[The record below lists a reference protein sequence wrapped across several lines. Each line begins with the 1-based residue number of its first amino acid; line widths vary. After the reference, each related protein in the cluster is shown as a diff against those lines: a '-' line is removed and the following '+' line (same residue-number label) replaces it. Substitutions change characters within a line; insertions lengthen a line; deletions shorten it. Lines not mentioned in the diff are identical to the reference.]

1 MYQPYLIAKF
11 ATGLDREVEPWMLP
25 DEAQQD
31 LFDGFAYRGI
41 LTKRFGYEG
50 FATGLLGISP
60 SRVVD
65 SLGAYPGNPV
75 MMLAVY
81 YAADNSKVLVVADT
95 QFVNIYNPATKLLEF
110 IASATTPYTGTSS
123 DFFDWVNYPDSTNN
137 NRLLFTNNV
146 NPIQNYT
153 GAAVIDYVFTLTGV
167 TVLTCLLIFQLKDRL
182 ILLRTREDGTIFPRR
197 IRISGTGADC
207 DNFDTTATGAGVID
221 IPDDSWIMS
230 ATPNRDDLL
239 IFTENSTWILKYTG
253 NDVTPFVLDRIDES
267 RGSQAPFSGITYLNR
282 STTASTRGLI
292 ISDGYRVE
300 RADIKIPF
308 YSIDDID
315 QENFQLCFAGS
326 VDEDRDHYL
335 IHPSPGEDASDRIL
349 VTNYEEDNY
358 AVYRLPL
365 SCMGNYISQA
375 GVTWNDLSIY
385 NDWAHLSSVYNNWDA
400 FAFSAGSPFSLGGG
414 HQGEV
419 WQLNI
424 EGNEDNLLY
433 ISAIA
438 YTGAGLPSEILVTLV
453 TGQVHNYVVGDYIFF
468 DGVVGIPGINNKQ
481 YAVTSTPTSSTFTV
495 QTDLMSQPV
504 YVSGG
509 QVQRVIPFEFK
520 TKRFN
525 PFSMNDQ
532 KVRCGWIYFYV
543 NSSETKLTRNILMS
557 AATKADP
564 CVITTSSAHHL
575 TTGDFVAI
583 SEVVGMTELND
594 NQYVV
599 NVLTDFTFELVG
611 IDSSGFTD
619 YVSGGLIQAKVQCI
633 LNIDVLTN
641 DNEEITQLDQFNLAP
656 YQANCTN
663 LVTESGVKKWYKLW
677 INQTARFIQL
687 RIRNQQ
693 AGAQIDIQAIMP
705 GFAPAG
711 RLI

>member
-1 MYQPYLIAKF
+1 MYQPYLIAQF
-11 ATGLDREVEPWMLP
+11 ATGLDRQVEPWMLP

-31 LFDGFAYRGI
+31 LFDGFAYRGV
-41 LTKRFGYEG
+41 LSKRFGYRG
-50 FATGLLGISP
+50 FANGLLGVSP
-60 SRVVD
+60 SRIID
-65 SLGAYPGNPV
+65 GMGAYPGNPV
-75 MMLAVY
+75 MMEATF
-81 YAADNSKVLVVADT
+81 YADDGTKELVVADT
-95 QFVNIYNPATKLLEF
+95 QIVNIYNPATNLVEY
-110 IASATTPYTGTSS
+110 IASATTPYTGSSS
-123 DFFDWVNYPDSTNN
+123 DFFDWVNYPNASNA
-137 NRLLFTNNV
+137 NRLLFTNNI
-146 NPIQNYT
+146 NPIQQYNGT
-153 GAAVIDYVFTLTGV
+153 AVTDYVFTLTGV
-167 TVLTCLLIFQLKDRL
+167 TTLTCLLIFQLKDRL
-182 ILLRTREDGTIFPRR
+182 ILLRTREDGTVFPRR
-197 IRISGTGADC
+197 IRISGTGANC
-207 DNFDTTATGAGVID
+207 DVFDTTATGAGVID
-221 IPDDSWIMS
+221 IPDDSWIFS

-253 NDVTPFVLDRIDES
+253 NDVTPFVLDRLDES
-267 RGSQAPFSGITYLNR
+267 RGSQSPFSGITYLNR

-308 YSIDDID
+308 YSIDEID
-315 QENFQLCFAGS
+315 QANFKLCFAGS

-365 SCMGNYISQA
+365 SCMGNYITQS
-375 GVTWNDLSIY
+375 GVTWTDLSIY
-385 NDWAHLSSVYNNWDA
+385 SDWGELSSVYNNWA
-400 FAFSAGSPFSLGGG
+400 AFSFSEGSPFSLGGG
-414 HQGEV
+414 HQGEI

-424 EGNEDNLLY
+424 EGNEDNLQY
-433 ISAIA
+433 ISNIT

-453 TGQVHNYVVGDYIFF
+453 AGSVHNYVVGDFIFF
-468 DGVVGIPGINNKQ
+468 ESVAGIPGINNKQ
-481 YAVTSTPTSSTFTV
+481 YPVTSTPTASTFTV
-495 QTDLMSQPV
+495 KTDLMSQPV

-532 KVRCGWIYFYV
+532 KVRCGWVYFYV
-543 NSSETKLTRNILMS
+543 NTSETKLTRNILIS
-557 AATKADP
+557 GASQTNP
-564 CVITTSSAHHL
+564 CVITTSSAHNL
-575 TTGDFVAI
+575 ITGQTVFI
-583 SEVVGMTELND
+583 SEVGGMTQINNRTFLIER
-594 NQYVV
+594 
-599 NVLTDFTFELVG
+599 LTDFTFSLVG
-611 IDSSGFTD
+611 IDATGFSAYT
-619 YVSGGLIQAKVQCI
+619 SGGIIQVKIECI

-641 DNEEITQLDQFNLAP
+641 DNEEITQVEPFNLDP

-663 LVTESGVKKWYKLW
+663 LVTQSGVKKWYKLW
-677 INQTARFIQL
+677 INQTAQFIQL

>member
-1 MYQPYLIAKF
+1 MSYQPFLIAQF
-11 ATGLDREVEPWMLP
+11 STGLDRQFEPWLLP

-41 LTKRFGYEG
+41 LSKRFGYEG
-50 FATGLLGISP
+50 YATGLLGTSP
-60 SRVVD
+60 SRVID
-65 SLGAYPGNPV
+65 SLGDYPGNPV
-75 MMLAVY
+75 MMIAIF
-81 YAADNSKVLVVADT
+81 YAADNSKTLVVADT
-95 QFVNIYNPATKLLEF
+95 DFVNIYNPGTRLLEF
-110 IASATTPYTGTSS
+110 IASGPYTGDSS
-123 DFFDWVNYPDSTNN
+123 NFFDWVNYPDANDD
-137 NRLLFTNNV
+137 NRLIFTNNV
-146 NPIQNYT
+146 DPIQQYD
-153 GAAVIDYVFTLTGV
+153 GAAVTAYAFTLTGV
-167 TVLTCLLIFQLKDRL
+167 AVLTCLLVFQLKDRL

-221 IPDDSWIMS
+221 IPDDSWIVS
-230 ATPNRDDLL
+230 ATANRDDLL

-308 YSIDDID
+308 YSIDEID
-315 QENFQLCFAGS
+315 QENFELSFAGS

-335 IHPSPGEDASDRIL
+335 IHPSPGQVRSDRIL

-365 SCMGNYISQA
+365 SCMGNYISQF
-375 GVTWNDLSIY
+375 GITWNDLSIY
-385 NDWAHLSSVYNNWDA
+385 SDWGQLSSVYNNWDA
-400 FAFSAGSPFSLGGG
+400 FAFSKGSPFSLGGG

-433 ISAIA
+433 ISDIT
-438 YTGAGLPSEILVTLV
+438 YVSAGLPSEVLVTLA
-453 TGQVHNYVVGDYIFF
+453 TDSVHNYVVGDYIFF
-468 DGVVGIPGINNKQ
+468 ESVVGIPGINNKQ
-481 YAVTSTPTSSTFTV
+481 YAVTSIPTNSTFTV

-532 KVRCGWIYFYV
+532 KVRCGWVYFYV
-543 NSSETKLTRNILMS
+543 NTSETKLTRNILMS
-557 AATKADP
+557 GATKTNP
-564 CVITTSSAHHL
+564 CVITTSSAHDL
-575 TTGDFVAI
+575 VSGEYVAI

-611 IDSSGFTD
+611 IDSTSFTD
-619 YVSGGLIQAKVQCI
+619 YVSGGLIQAKVPCI

-641 DNEEITQLDQFNLAP
+641 DNEEITQLDQFNLDP
-656 YQANCTN
+656 YEANCTN
-663 LVTESGVKKWYKLW
+663 LITESGVKKWYKLW

-687 RIRNQQ
+687 SIRNQQ